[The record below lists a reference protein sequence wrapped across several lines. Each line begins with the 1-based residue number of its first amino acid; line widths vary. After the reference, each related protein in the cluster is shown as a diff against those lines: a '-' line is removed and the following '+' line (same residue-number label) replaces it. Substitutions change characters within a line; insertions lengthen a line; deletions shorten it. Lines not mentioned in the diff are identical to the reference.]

1 MRMNTITTHQTLDIE
16 GEKKSPG
23 QIQSKVVCAL
33 AVGGV
38 GILLMQYARASWN
51 ENNDVAAWSATLGFL
66 LLVSAPF
73 VLAYKHIY
81 LDFAARQIVTEAP
94 YAWFCTSKK
103 FRPLTDFSRIVVRH
117 LCIPGGEG
125 PDTYTGSVGL
135 KPVDGK
141 AVLWVKNFPATED
154 EFPREAQ
161 EFARSLEIW
170 TGLPRVPGNV

>member
-1 MRMNTITTHQTLDIE
+1 MHMNTITTHQTLDIE

-23 QIQSKVVCAL
+23 QIHSKVVCAL

-38 GILLMQYARASWN
+38 GILLMLYARASCN
-51 ENNDVAAWSATLGFL
+51 ENNEVAAWSAALGFL
-66 LLVSAPF
+66 FFVSASFLP
-73 VLAYKHIY
+73 AYKHIY
-81 LDFAARQIVTEAP
+81 LDFAARQIVTEAH
-94 YAWFCTSKK
+94 YAWFCKSKQ
-103 FRPLTDFSRIVVRH
+103 FRPLTDFSKIVVRH

-154 EFPREAQ
+154 EFPQETQ
-161 EFARSLEIW
+161 EFARKLKVL
-170 TGLPRVPGNV
+170 TGLPGVPDGI